1 MSIFTLAALPA
12 WEIATV
18 TDNMGMYG
26 IYTYHR
32 SQSRFRDYTTDLSA
46 ALVFA
51 APGLLNPSQALP
63 RHAPSF
69 TGVAKSNV
77 LALGSSNRDANPSSL
92 FRAWRIRC
100 SERCGSHLYLSCE
113 YTTTGAC
120 KRVSRVVIH
129 IHHQRVTKK
138 SVDCIILGLT
148 MYYFIVTVPPFCR
161 RWSHHTTIMLLHL

>member
-1 MSIFTLAALPA
+1 MVYTRTTGPNAFPRRIPQTYLCIGICCSRPADRPKRCRPRTL
-12 WEIATV
+12 
-18 TDNMGMYG
+18 
-26 IYTYHR
+26 
-32 SQSRFRDYTTDLSA
+32 
-46 ALVFA
+46 
-51 APGLLNPSQALP
+51 
-63 RHAPSF
+63 F